1 MDKNLVHFKTY
12 CGMSTTGMVKKISGL
27 KFEANLGQLSSL
39 SFPEKL
45 IKIRINFF
53 PRSYLAFKHFNESKN
68 KCCVF

>member
-1 MDKNLVHFKTY
+1 MKQFMPHFQKKNWVYHIDKWIKIWF
-12 CGMSTTGMVKKISGL
+12 MSTTGMVKQISGL

-53 PRSYLAFKHFNESKN
+53 PRSFQAF
-68 KCCVF
+68 